1 MNATMSRVNGIFNK
15 DLAVRLVL
23 IANNDAIVYL
33 DAATD
38 PYSAATTGAAGA
50 WSQEAQTTLTNV
62 IGEVIMILVI
72 CSGLPVEV
80 EMLDASAAC
89 VFHLLLIFRWVKEVL
104 TLRLQMGF
112 HKAILLILI
121 LLCMK

>member
-1 MNATMSRVNGIFNK
+1 
-15 DLAVRLVL
+15 
-23 IANNDAIVYL
+23 
-33 DAATD
+33 
-38 PYSAATTGAAGA
+38 
-50 WSQEAQTTLTNV
+50 V
-62 IGEVIMILVI
+62 IGEGNYDIG
-72 CSGLPVEV
+72 SGLPVEV

-89 VFHLLLIFRWVKEVL
+89 VSPTINIPLKEVL

>member
-72 CSGLPVEV
+72 CSATGGGGN
-80 EMLDASAAC
+80 AGCIGC
-89 VFHLLLIFRWVKEVL
+89 VCFNLNIPLGKGSV

>member
-1 MNATMSRVNGIFNK
+1 VNGIFNK
-15 DLAVRLVL
+15 DLAVQLVL
-23 IANNDAIVYL
+23 IANNDAVVYL

-62 IGEVIMILVI
+62 IGRVIMILVI
-72 CSGLPVEV
+72 CLVLLVEV

-89 VFHLLLIFRWVKEVL
+89 VSPTTNIPLGKEV
-104 TLRLQMGF
+104 LRLQMGF

-121 LLCMK
+121 LLYMK

>member
-1 MNATMSRVNGIFNK
+1 MLQLILTQPQPAQ
-15 DLAVRLVL
+15 LVL
-23 IANNDAIVYL
+23 GVRRL
-33 DAATD
+33 ST
-38 PYSAATTGAAGA
+38 
-50 WSQEAQTTLTNV
+50 QRM
-62 IGEVIMILVI
+62 IGEANYDIGHL
-72 CSGLPVEV
+72 SGLPVEV

-89 VFHLLLIFRWVKEVL
+89 VSPTINIPLGKEVL